1 MEDFNDFMKGN
12 GKAAL
17 NFGMAYYES
26 HQEDTGRVKKQYLDF
41 NLSTIAPMLI
51 TERDKII

>member
-26 HQEDTGRVKKQYLDF
+26 HQDTGRVKKQYLDF